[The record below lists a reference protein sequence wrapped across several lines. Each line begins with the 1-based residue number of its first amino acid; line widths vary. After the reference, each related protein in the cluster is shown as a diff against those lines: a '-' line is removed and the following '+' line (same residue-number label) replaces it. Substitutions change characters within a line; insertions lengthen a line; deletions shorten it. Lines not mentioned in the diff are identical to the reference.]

1 MNETIENNGQPE
13 EIEEQEK
20 RVLSPEEIEE
30 AIEAIVFAAGHPVKF
45 RTIADALGTD
55 EDDVRRIV
63 TDYAEKY
70 NSSPLNRGVELL
82 ILGSACQLA
91 TKETYAPYIRAALG
105 IKEGSNLS
113 RASLET
119 LAIIA
124 YNQPVTRAYIESVRG
139 VDSTYSINVLV
150 ERELV
155 EVKGFMDVPG
165 RPRLYGTNENF
176 LRIFGLDSL
185 SALPPLEFLPQ

>member
-1 MNETIENNGQPE
+1 MNETIEKNE
-13 EIEEQEK
+13 AACEEQEEK
-20 RVLSPEEIEE
+20 RVLTPEEIEE
-30 AIEAIVFAAGHPVKF
+30 AVEAIVFAAGHPVKF
-45 RTIADALGTD
+45 KTIAEALGTG
-55 EDDVRRIV
+55 EDDVKRIV
-63 TDYAEKY
+63 TAYAEKY
-70 NSSPLNRGVELL
+70 NSSPVNRGVEFL

-91 TKETYAPYIRAALG
+91 TKEEYAPYIRAALG

-139 VDSTYSINVLV
+139 VDSTYSINVLI

>member
-1 MNETIENNGQPE
+1 MTETDEKNDAVC
-13 EIEEQEK
+13 EEQEE
-20 RVLSPEEIEE
+20 RRELTPDEIEE
-30 AIEAIVFAAGHPVKF
+30 AVEAIVFAAGHPVKF
-45 RTIADALGTD
+45 KTIAEALDTS
-55 EDDVRRIV
+55 EDDVKRIV
-63 TDYAEKY
+63 AAYAEKY

-91 TKETYAPYIRAALG
+91 TKEQYAPYIRSALG
-105 IKEGSNLS
+105 IREGSNLS

-139 VDSTYSINVLV
+139 VDSTYSINVLL

-176 LRIFGLDSL
+176 LRIFGLESL
-185 SALPPLEFLPQ
+185 SSLPPLEFLPQ